1 MTVTLTIQF
10 FSTFT
15 VLAFWMWTRRRDRQE
30 ISRLALELTACR
42 STLHEFMQETEA
54 TFAVFSRMV
63 HKPAPA
69 QGVRAVSAATN
80 RILPEI
86 APVKVPALATAAN
99 AAAPTFPTRRTASKK
114 TQVLKLAD
122 KGLPSAEIANQLT
135 IPQGEIDLILNL
147 NGRAARC

>member
-10 FSTFT
+10 ISTLT
-15 VLAFWMWTRRRDRQE
+15 LLSFWIWTRRRHRRDV
-30 ISRLALELTACR
+30 SRLAAELTACR

-54 TFAVFSRMV
+54 TFAVFSRLV
-63 HKPAPA
+63 HKAEPA
-69 QGVRAVSAATN
+69 QGVRAVPAATN
-80 RILPEI
+80 RILPDNT
-86 APVKVPALATAAN
+86 PVKVAAVATAASP
-99 AAAPTFPTRRTASKK
+99 APASPVRRTASKK